1 MRLSSMA
8 DYAIVLMSAAARH
21 CGSAS
26 LVGSNC
32 KGRTRISATQL
43 AEETQLPLP
52 TAQKLVS
59 LLSKGGLLSSTRGT
73 GGGIRLARPAS
84 AISLADIVEAIE
96 GPIAL
101 TACVDHS
108 RGDCAVESSCSVRP
122 HWAVVNG
129 AVRGA
134 LADISLASLTHNPVR
149 PDPVEGRS
157 FSSSAAK
164 EGGASTSSAQT
175 TAGVS

>member
-26 LVGSNC
+26 LVDSDC

-84 AISLADIVEAIE
+84 AISLADIVEAVE

-101 TACVDHS
+101 TACLS
-108 RGDCAVESSCSVRP
+108 ENAQDCAIQADCHIRP
-122 HWAVVNG
+122 HSAAVNG

-134 LADISLASLTHNPVR
+134 LKNISLSSL
-149 PDPVEGRS
+149 
-157 FSSSAAK
+157 SAPEPAQK
-164 EGGASTSSAQT
+164 VSA
-175 TAGVS
+175 

>member
-26 LVGSNC
+26 LVDAD
-32 KGRTRISATQL
+32 KRGRARVSATQL
-43 AEETQLPLP
+43 AEETHLPLP

-59 LLSKGGLLSSTRGT
+59 LLSKAGLLSATRGT
-73 GGGIRLARPAS
+73 GGGIRLTRPAS
-84 AISLADIVEAIE
+84 AISLADIVEAVE

-101 TACVDHS
+101 TACLTD
-108 RGDCAVESSCSVRP
+108 GAQDCAIEADCRIRP
-122 HWAVVNG
+122 HSASVNA

-134 LADISLASLTHNPVR
+134 LANVTLSSL
-149 PDPVEGRS
+149 
-157 FSSSAAK
+157 SAP
-164 EGGASTSSAQT
+164 SPIQSAPIQK
-175 TAGVS
+175 VSA